1 MTTTFQTV
9 AKLLAERIEVDV
21 DKIQPETDLAS
32 LGADSLTV
40 MELIFDLEDEF
51 KISLGDERP
60 TLVVVQDIVD
70 HIDRYIKIA
79 AEQ

>member
-1 MTTTFQTV
+1 MTTFETV
-9 AKLLAERIEVDV
+9 AKLLAERVEIDV
-21 DKIQPETDLAS
+21 ATIKPDTDLVT

>member
-1 MTTTFQTV
+1 MTTFSTV
-9 AKLLAERIEVDV
+9 ARLLAERIEIDV
-21 DKIQPETDLAS
+21 ALIHPDTELAA
-32 LGADSLTV
+32 LGADSLSV

-70 HIDRYIKIA
+70 HIDKYIKLA
-79 AEQ
+79 AEK